1 MPITLK
7 SKTAVTKSAK
17 AAPAKPK
24 AKATGTRKAT
34 PKPAAK
40 KATAATG
47 ERRRSSTDMTQAQ
60 LKKVLGPL
68 ETHSRKRDE
77 FNAKWKEE
85 IREVN
90 DRILDAL
97 NQEVPIHLIVKSA
110 NVSRQ
115 HVYKLIEDAKAGKRS
130 NGSKPKAAPKTAA
143 KPKTGTAKKTA
154 PKRKIT
160 PKRK

>member
-1 MPITLK
+1 
-7 SKTAVTKSAK
+7 
-17 AAPAKPK
+17 
-24 AKATGTRKAT
+24 
-34 PKPAAK
+34 
-40 KATAATG
+40 
-47 ERRRSSTDMTQAQ
+47 MTQAQ